1 VTIPKRRLMANPD
14 DTLLYLS
21 REAVASLGLGPAEL
35 IPAIEAAFAAYAA
48 GRNKVGP
55 KFAMPLGTG
64 YFFQAMMGALAAP
77 DLAGM
82 KWFGVVPDNPTRGL
96 PNVVSTI
103 VLNDLATGV
112 PVAILDGS
120 WVTGARTAAMT
131 AAAARRLAPPDAETI
146 AFIGCGTQ
154 ARSHAVF
161 LREVLPGLRRA
172 VVLGR
177 GAASRDAFAGWLRD
191 QGWQVRIA
199 NDADDAMAGAD
210 VAVST
215 VPEYEGWRPF
225 LDATRLRPGAFAVGV
240 DLGRSWLPSGYGA
253 FDIIATDDA
262 EQSRRLVAD
271 GKLKAPAVFDS
282 DLAALVTGAHPGRR
296 NSGERVFFVFSG
308 HVLGDLAVAAT
319 VYERAA
325 VLGLGVHLPR

>member
-1 VTIPKRRLMANPD
+1 MTIPDRLQMAN

-21 REAVASLGLGPAEL
+21 RDAVASLGLGPAEL
-35 IPAIEAAFAAYAA
+35 IPAVETAFAAYAA

-64 YFFQAMMGALAAP
+64 YFFQAMMGALASP

-82 KWFGVVPDNPTRGL
+82 KWFGVVPENPSRGL
-96 PNVVSTI
+96 PNVVSLI
-103 VLNDLATGV
+103 VLNDLGTGV
-112 PVAILDGS
+112 PVAVMDGN
-120 WVTGARTAAMT
+120 WATGVRTAAMT
-131 AAAARRLAPPDAETI
+131 AAAAKRLAPPDAETI

-161 LREVLPGLRRA
+161 LRHILPGLQRA
-172 VVLGR
+172 VLLGR
-177 GAASRDAFAGWLRD
+177 GAASRDAFAALLRD
-191 QGWQVRIA
+191 EGWQVRIA
-199 NDADDAMAGAD
+199 GDADDAIAVAD

-215 VPEYEGWRPF
+215 VPEYAGWRAF
-225 LDATRLRPGAFAVGV
+225 LDPARLRPGAFAAGV

-262 EQSRRLVAD
+262 GQSRKLVAE
-271 GKLKAPAVFDS
+271 GKLKAPAAFDA
-282 DLAALVTGAHPGRR
+282 DLAALVTGTHPGRTT
-296 NSGERVFFVFSG
+296 SDQRVFFVFSG

-319 VYERAA
+319 IYGHATA
-325 VLGLGVHLPR
+325 NGVDRRLPH